1 MLIKMAAGPEGS
13 TVDFKKFT
21 REEGRGK
28 KGLGGKRWKFV
39 GCGFVFVGLFL
50 QLYLSFFFCL
60 NRFLKIIQWR
70 ANIESQHEECLS
82 PYNNNYY
89 LNGVFYYYYRIKM
102 VRFVMLSVKTL
113 EEISDSHTHTCRHTI
128 IVSFNYTKFSFNY
141 SSGHHLI
148 KLGFHW
154 R

>member
-21 REEGRGK
+21 REEGRGS
-28 KGLGGKRWKFV
+28 GEERSRREV
-39 GCGFVFVGLFL
+39 CRCGFCVRGTIFT
-50 QLYLSFFFCL
+50 LYLSFFFCL
-60 NRFLKIIQWR
+60 NRFSKIIQWR

-89 LNGVFYYYYRIKM
+89 LNGVFYYYYYRIKM

-113 EEISDSHTHTCRHTI
+113 EEISDPHTHMPPYNNCYI
-128 IVSFNYTKFSFNY
+128 
-141 SSGHHLI
+141 
-148 KLGFHW
+148 
-154 R
+154 